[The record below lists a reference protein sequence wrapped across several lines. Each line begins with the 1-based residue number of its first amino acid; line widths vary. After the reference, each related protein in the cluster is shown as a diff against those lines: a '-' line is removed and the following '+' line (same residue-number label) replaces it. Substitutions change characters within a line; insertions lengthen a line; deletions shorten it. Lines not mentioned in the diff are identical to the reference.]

1 MNITLQNLQTCPER
15 QRDAAAWFHRKWG
28 VPEEAYWKSME
39 DSLAGPGPVPQWY
52 LALDEEAGEIAG
64 GAGAIENDFHQR
76 KDLRPN
82 LCALYMEERYR
93 RQGIAGA
100 LLHCICADM
109 VRRGVDTLYLVTDH
123 TSFYER
129 YGWEFLCMVQEE
141 DGPDHLRLYV
151 HRQSQEETNQK
162 ENSTYA

>member
-1 MNITLQNLQTCPER
+1 M
-15 QRDAAAWFHRKWG
+15 A
-28 VPEEAYWKSME
+28 
-39 DSLAGPGPVPQWY
+39 
-52 LALDEEAGEIAG
+52 
-64 GAGAIENDFHQR
+64 
-76 KDLRPN
+76 
-82 LCALYMEERYR
+82 
-93 RQGIAGA
+93 
-100 LLHCICADM
+100 
-109 VRRGVDTLYLVTDH
+109 RRGVDTLYLVTDH